1 MQPRFRPFA
10 LLAIV
15 VCLSVAAPTAQT
27 ATAPAPVAT
36 APAATALRIT
46 TPQQFFGHPIGADY
60 VLPNYTKF
68 TEYVRKLDAESD
80 RMVVQSIGKTAEGR
94 DQLMAIITAPENF
107 KKLDRFREISRRLSQ
122 AEGLTDD
129 QARALAKEG
138 KAVIWIDGGL
148 HANEVLGAQ
157 QLIET
162 IYQFASKTDEETV
175 RILRDVII
183 LAAHANPDGMELVS
197 DWYMRNPDPKQRST
211 ANLPRL
217 YQKYV
222 GHDNNRDFYMMNQPE
237 SVNINRMLYREWF
250 PQIVYN
256 HHQTGPTGTVMF
268 SPPFRDPFNYLYDPL
283 VVNMLDQVGSAMHAR
298 FDQEGKPGVT
308 TRSGANYSTWWNGGL
323 RTMPYF
329 HNQIG
334 LLTESIGNPT
344 PEQIGFVPDRLLARG
359 DLPSPIAPQT
369 WHFRQSIDYSITANY
384 AVLDFAQRYRETLLY
399 NIYVMGRNSIR
410 KGSTDTWTMYPKR
423 IAEVKDEIAKAMKL
437 DSTDPRAVAGGRATA
452 VPAQYYDLLKKPEWR
467 DARGY
472 VIPANAGDFLTA
484 TKFVNIMI
492 RAGLTVH
499 RATAPLT
506 AGGKTYPAGSYVF
519 KAAQA
524 YRPHLLDMF
533 EPQDHPND
541 LQFPGGP
548 PIPPYD
554 NAGWTLAYQ
563 MGLTFDRLLENVDG
577 PLEKIADVITPAAG
591 QVTSAQGAVGFTVP
605 HRLNDSFKAVNRLLK
620 AGEEVFFVGDRSY
633 QSQDGTGVIYITARP
648 STAALLQKAAA
659 DFGLTFTG
667 VTSRPAGALYKLAKP
682 RIALWDQY
690 GGSMPSGHARWLLE
704 QFEFDFEVVYPQTL
718 DAGSLKAKY
727 DVILFPDGG
736 IPETDNA
743 GGGFGGFG
751 GRQPAPQEVPEQ
763 FRSHLGRVTLAT
775 TVPQLKRF
783 AEEGGVIV
791 AYGGSAALGYHLGL
805 PVTDHLVELQPSGE
819 DRPLPRTKY
828 FIPGSIMRIA
838 VDNTTPL
845 GFGFEPQVDVFFEN
859 SPVMQLAPSAAR
871 RGVKPV
877 AWFDSKAPLRSGWA
891 WGQHYLDGGTAGID
905 VTLGKGKVFLIGPE
919 ITFRA
924 QPHGTFKFLFNSIF
938 YGTAQTVGGPAAET
952 AARGR

>member
-27 ATAPAPVAT
+27 ATAPP
-36 APAATALRIT
+36 PAATPATAALKIT
-46 TPQQFFGHPIGADY
+46 TPEQFFGHQIGADY

-68 TEYVRKLDAESD
+68 TEYVRKLDTESD

-107 KKLDRFREISRRLSQ
+107 KKLDRYREISRRLSQ

-148 HANEVLGAQ
+148 HATEVLGAQ

-162 IYQFASKTDEETV
+162 IYQFASKSDEETM

-183 LAAHANPDGMELVS
+183 LAAHVNPDGMELVS

-211 ANLPRL
+211 NGLPRL

-410 KGSTDTWTMYPKR
+410 KGSTDTWTMYPRR
-423 IAEVKDEIAKAMKL
+423 IAEVKEEIAKAMKI
-437 DSTDPRAVAGGRATA
+437 DSTDPRAVSGGRATA
-452 VPAQYYDLLKKPEWR
+452 VPAQYYDLLKQPNAR
-467 DARGY
+467 DPRAY
-472 VIPANAGDFLTA
+472 VIPANEGDFLTA

-492 RAGLTVH
+492 RSGLTVH

-563 MGLTFDRLLENVDG
+563 MGLKFDRVLENVDG
-577 PLEKIADVITPAAG
+577 PLEKLADVIAPAAG

-620 AGEEVFFVGDRSY
+620 AGEEMFFVGDRSF
-633 QSQDGTGVIYITARP
+633 QSQDGTGVMYITAKP
-648 STAALLQKAAA
+648 STAAVLQKAAA

-667 VTSRPAGALYKLAKP
+667 VTSRPAGTLYKLAKP

-690 GGSMPSGHARWLLE
+690 GGSMPSGHTRWLLE
-704 QFEFDFEVVYPQTL
+704 QFEFDFEVIYPQTL
-718 DAGSLKAKY
+718 DAGNLKAKY
-727 DVILFPDGG
+727 DVIIFPDGG

-743 GGGFGGFG
+743 GGGFGG
-751 GRQPAPQEVPEQ
+751 RPPTAQEVPEQ
-763 FRSHLGRVTLAT
+763 FRSHLGRVTISK

-805 PVTDHLVELQPSGE
+805 PLTDHLVEVQQNGE

-828 FIPGSIMRIA
+828 FIPGSIMRVA

-845 GFGFEPQVDVFFEN
+845 GFGFEKQVDVFFEN
-859 SPVMQLAPSAAR
+859 SPVMELAPNAAL

-877 AWFDSKAPLRSGWA
+877 SWFDSKESLRSGWA
-891 WGQHYLDGGTAGID
+891 WGQHYLDGGTAGVD

-938 YGTAQTVGGPAAET
+938 YGTAQAVGGPTAET